1 MKTISAV
8 CSRMIGSAGAVL
20 MMVMF
25 SLILHSGVSAQ
36 TLQTPC
42 NACKPPGAD
51 MPWEA
56 VVPQTVVVLVGECS
70 FTVHV
75 KVRKCI
81 GDDCK
86 EIKIERV
93 DNNAGTCTWLT
104 AEEMQALAV
113 GTMIRDDM
121 LGLGPPSGTRGSQCW
136 RVMRPRCWRKV
147 GSVPPC
153 LTEDSGI
160 PAGTV
165 VPCAKEECCSNV
177 MWVTRDWCDNLFFIR
192 ARPEDHAD
200 HHGIRDGEIVPGTE
214 REDVMK
220 EWDNQFKRQ
229 YCAFCVSDNNSL
241 MNRDGNAVP
250 EGKGGD
256 KMLGPQYPSLPCV
269 FGCSE
274 DIIGRHNE
282 VYERF
287 LERLFSG
294 E

>member
-1 MKTISAV
+1 MKAMHAV
-8 CSRMIGSAGAVL
+8 CSRMTRSAMAVVIL
-20 MMVMF
+20 VMF
-25 SLILHSGVSAQ
+25 SVLLSSPVSAQ
-36 TLQTPC
+36 TIQTPC
-42 NACKPPGAD
+42 EACKPPGAD
-51 MPWEA
+51 MPWGA

-93 DNNAGTCTWLT
+93 DNNAGTCAWLT

-113 GTMIRDDM
+113 GAMVREDL

-147 GSVPPC
+147 GSTPPC
-153 LTEDSGI
+153 PPEDSGI
-160 PAGTV
+160 PSGSA
-165 VPCAKEECCSNV
+165 VPCSNEQCCSNV
-177 MWVTRDWCDNLFFIR
+177 MWVTRDWCDQLFFIR

-200 HHGIRDGEIVPGTE
+200 HHGVRDGEIVPNSAMDDA
-214 REDVMK
+214 RKV
-220 EWDNQFKRQ
+220 WDNQFKRQ
-229 YCAFCVSDNNSL
+229 YCSFCGSYYNSL
-241 MNRDGNAVP
+241 VNKDGTASP

-256 KMLGPQYPSLPCV
+256 KMLGPQYPSGPCV

-274 DIIGRHNE
+274 DIIGRHDE
-282 VYERF
+282 VLERF